1 MVREIIILREVSQTK
16 TNIIGFHLYVGSN
29 YVTSEH
35 VYKRETLTDIKNKLM
50 VTKGVR
56 G

>member
-1 MVREIIILREVSQTK
+1 MVLSFRVPDFEGRWE
-16 TNIIGFHLYVGSN
+16 SN